1 MDQIGYL
8 LVLISTHSY
17 QTLLHI
23 RQWKGNVGL
32 KVLEMGKRGRR
43 GEEEET
49 GEEVEVR
56 WTEPRGPEKLQAAR
70 DLIAGE

>member
-1 MDQIGYL
+1 M
-8 LVLISTHSY
+8 
-17 QTLLHI
+17 
-23 RQWKGNVGL
+23 GL

-56 WTEPRGPEKLQAAR
+56 WTEPRGPEKLQVAR